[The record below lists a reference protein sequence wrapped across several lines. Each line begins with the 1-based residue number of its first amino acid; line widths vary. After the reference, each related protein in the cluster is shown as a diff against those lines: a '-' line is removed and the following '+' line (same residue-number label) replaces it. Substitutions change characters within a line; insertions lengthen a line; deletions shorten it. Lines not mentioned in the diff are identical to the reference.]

1 MNKVCVVVATA
12 FTARAFLMDQI
23 RALSALY
30 HLSIATGDNEPE
42 LFHGMPVTAFQVP
55 IVRNISPLADVR
67 ALVSLY
73 RLCRRQ
79 RFDAV
84 HSVTPKAGLLA
95 MLASRMAGVPLRVH
109 TFTGQV
115 WATQTGFTRL
125 LLKSL
130 DRLLAACA
138 THVLADSASQLA
150 FLREQHVL
158 RPGQGEVLASGSIS
172 GVDAARF
179 RPDPATRALVR
190 VELDIPDAATV
201 FVFVGRLKRDKG
213 VVDLAQAF
221 ARVAA
226 ETNAYLVLVG
236 PDEEALTGTVRSA
249 AGANL
254 RLVGMTGAP
263 ERYMAA
269 GDVFCLPSYREGFGA
284 VIIEAA
290 AAGLPAIGSRIY
302 GITDAIGDGVT
313 GILVAAAD
321 VEGLA
326 DAMRLLALDEP
337 KRRALAHAARE
348 RALNHFS
355 RDVVTAAVV
364 AFYERIL
371 QRPQASRQVSR
382 AGRFDAEQ
390 GRR

>member
-1 MNKVCVVVATA
+1 MH
-12 FTARAFLMDQI
+12 R
-23 RALSALY
+23 
-30 HLSIATGDNEPE
+30 EP
-42 LFHGMPVTAFQVP
+42 HG
-55 IVRNISPLADVR
+55 R
-67 ALVSLY
+67 
-73 RLCRRQ
+73 
-79 RFDAV
+79 
-84 HSVTPKAGLLA
+84 
-95 MLASRMAGVPLRVH
+95 VPLRVH

-158 RPGQGEVLASGSIS
+158 RPGQVKCSP
-172 GVDAARF
+172 AARSAVWMQRVSGPTRRRGLWSASSWTF
-179 RPDPATRALVR
+179 RMPLRCSFLSGGSNATRAWSISRRRSRGSLPR
-190 VELDIPDAATV
+190 PTLISCWS
-201 FVFVGRLKRDKG
+201 
-213 VVDLAQAF
+213 
-221 ARVAA
+221 
-226 ETNAYLVLVG
+226 G

-254 RLVGMTGAP
+254 RLVGMTEAP

-326 DAMRLLALDEP
+326 DAMRLLALDETE
-337 KRRALAHAARE
+337 AAARL
-348 RALNHFS
+348 RTPH
-355 RDVVTAAVV
+355 
-364 AFYERIL
+364 
-371 QRPQASRQVSR
+371 ASVR
-382 AGRFDAEQ
+382 
-390 GRR
+390 

>member
-1 MNKVCVVVATA
+1 
-12 FTARAFLMDQI
+12 
-23 RALSALY
+23 
-30 HLSIATGDNEPE
+30 
-42 LFHGMPVTAFQVP
+42 
-55 IVRNISPLADVR
+55 
-67 ALVSLY
+67 
-73 RLCRRQ
+73 
-79 RFDAV
+79 
-84 HSVTPKAGLLA
+84 
-95 MLASRMAGVPLRVH
+95 
-109 TFTGQV
+109 
-115 WATQTGFTRL
+115 
-125 LLKSL
+125 
-130 DRLLAACA
+130 
-138 THVLADSASQLA
+138 
-150 FLREQHVL
+150 
-158 RPGQGEVLASGSIS
+158 
-172 GVDAARF
+172 
-179 RPDPATRALVR
+179 
-190 VELDIPDAATV
+190 
-201 FVFVGRLKRDKG
+201 
-213 VVDLAQAF
+213 
-221 ARVAA
+221 
-226 ETNAYLVLVG
+226 
-236 PDEEALTGTVRSA
+236 
-249 AGANL
+249 
-254 RLVGMTGAP
+254 MTEAP

>member
-1 MNKVCVVVATA
+1 M
-12 FTARAFLMDQI
+12 
-23 RALSALY
+23 
-30 HLSIATGDNEPE
+30 
-42 LFHGMPVTAFQVP
+42 
-55 IVRNISPLADVR
+55 
-67 ALVSLY
+67 
-73 RLCRRQ
+73 
-79 RFDAV
+79 
-84 HSVTPKAGLLA
+84 
-95 MLASRMAGVPLRVH
+95 
-109 TFTGQV
+109 
-115 WATQTGFTRL
+115 
-125 LLKSL
+125 
-130 DRLLAACA
+130 
-138 THVLADSASQLA
+138 
-150 FLREQHVL
+150 
-158 RPGQGEVLASGSIS
+158 
-172 GVDAARF
+172 
-179 RPDPATRALVR
+179 
-190 VELDIPDAATV
+190 

-254 RLVGMTGAP
+254 RLVGMTEAP